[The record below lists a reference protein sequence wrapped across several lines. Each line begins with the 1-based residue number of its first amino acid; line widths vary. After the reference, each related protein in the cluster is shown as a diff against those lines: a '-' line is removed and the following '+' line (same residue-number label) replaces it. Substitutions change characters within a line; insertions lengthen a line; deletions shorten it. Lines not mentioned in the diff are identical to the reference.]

1 MTQHAAPSP
10 DIPAGAVRER
20 LLEQA
25 LELFTT
31 KGYAATSVREIVA
44 AAGVSKPVLYYWF
57 GSKEGVY
64 LELMNGA
71 LVTFEAVVAEATA
84 TPGGVRERLTRFCT
98 GLFDG
103 SLANIAVVRLIYSI
117 YFGPPQGAPTFAAD
131 QFFDRMLATLEG
143 LVREGVATGE
153 ILPVDV
159 RNATWAIV
167 ACFNIVLEEQLCH
180 RPPRIDREGL
190 VGMLALVFNG
200 ITEGEK
206 R

>member
-1 MTQHAAPSP
+1 MTQTHGTLDGSAA
-10 DIPAGAVRER
+10 AVRER
-20 LLEQA
+20 LLEKA
-25 LELFTT
+25 LELFTS

-71 LVTFEAVVAEATA
+71 LATFEAVVAEATA
-84 TPGGVRERLTRFCT
+84 TPGSVRERLTRFCT
-98 GLFDG
+98 TLFDG
-103 SLANIAVVRLIYSI
+103 SVANMAVVRLIYSI
-117 YFGPPQGAPTFAAD
+117 YFGPPQGAPTFASD
-131 QFFDRMLATLEG
+131 QFFDRMLETLGG

-153 ILPVDV
+153 IRRVDV
-159 RNATWAIV
+159 RHATWAVV

-180 RPPRIDREGL
+180 RPPRIDRAGL
-190 VGMLALVFNG
+190 ADMLALLFSG
-200 ITEGEK
+200 ISEGEK